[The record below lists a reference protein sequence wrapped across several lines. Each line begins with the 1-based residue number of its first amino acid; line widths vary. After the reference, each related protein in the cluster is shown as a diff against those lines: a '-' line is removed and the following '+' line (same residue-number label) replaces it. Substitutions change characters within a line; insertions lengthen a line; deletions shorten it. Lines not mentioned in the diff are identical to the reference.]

1 MNQDMNEEVYLRM
14 LTNREIKPTAIRLL
28 VLRTMLHT
36 KQAVS
41 LLDLENLLE
50 TVDKSTLF
58 RTITLFLSH
67 HLIHSI
73 DDGTGS
79 LKYAV
84 CHDDCSCVI
93 TDLHTHFC
101 CECCHKTFCLENIP
115 IPTVKLPE
123 GFILN
128 GVNYVLKGLCA
139 DCALKQSLKQNT

>member
-1 MNQDMNEEVYLRM
+1 MNESYYLER
-14 LTNREIKPTAIRLL
+14 LANRNIKPTAIRIL
-28 VLRTMLHT
+28 VLRTMLQT

-41 LLDLENLLE
+41 LLDLEDLLD

-58 RTITLFLSH
+58 RTIQLFHSQ

-79 LKYAV
+79 IKYAI
-84 CHDDCSCVI
+84 CQDDCSCVVA
-93 TDLHTHFC
+93 DLHTHFN
-101 CECCHKTFCLENIP
+101 CENCHKTLCLENTP

-128 GVNYVLKGLCA
+128 SINYVLKGLCS
-139 DCALKQSLKQNT
+139 DCSSKLRSKKEK